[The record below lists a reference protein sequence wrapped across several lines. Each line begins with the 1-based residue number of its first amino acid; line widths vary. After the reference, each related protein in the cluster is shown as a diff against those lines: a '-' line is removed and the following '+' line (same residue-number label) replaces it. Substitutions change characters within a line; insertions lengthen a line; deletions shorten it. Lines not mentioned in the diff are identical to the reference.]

1 MPSIAAAMIASIIG
15 WVIDAAIEP
24 FMGIGGR
31 IFVGLIVSTVA
42 YVYARNWLV
51 RLRDGQ

>member
-1 MPSIAAAMIASIIG
+1 MPSLAAAVIASILG
-15 WVIDAAIEP
+15 WIVDATIEP

-31 IFVGLIVSTVA
+31 IFVGLIVSTIA

-51 RLRDGQ
+51 RLRDG

>member
-42 YVYARNWLV
+42 YVYARNWLL
-51 RLRDGQ
+51 RLRDG